1 MVAPV
6 DEYSG
11 IVYGSRMVAG
21 LAERASSAGHD
32 TSLRSRGSDGDGDI
46 RSRMQEKE
54 VRLCPRP
61 EAACPGGARVKSSE
75 RVWLAGVASDQGDPR
90 GEERVVEES
99 RPAASTPAEPPGL
112 LLFPA
117 RLRQSATKPGFGLRV
132 GGASSGAQGEAEQGG
147 ASVCGRGLQEG
158 SVLRGSSCCCEQQAV
173 LRNIGGAAQVPG
185 HGGGR

>member
-75 RVWLAGVASDQGDPR
+75 RVWLAGVASDQGDST
-90 GEERVVEES
+90 GEERVVAEG